1 MEPLSSKTF
10 ASKAVPEYVLK
21 PNGNVTTNA
30 SGRTAPATRQL
41 AHLAQQSTVRRQPVK
56 EYKVNLYAMAL
67 AKSLKGHATVNAT
80 QTIHSTAA
88 LLASKMMSKS
98 WRGRKNG
105 TAMAHASM
113 RLTVVMAPATNP
125 TGTLT
130 AMEFVNSNKQC
141 TIVVGYAKV

>member
-1 MEPLSSKTF
+1 MEPLSGKTF
-10 ASKAVPEYVLK
+10 ANKDVPEYVLT

-56 EYKVNLYAMAL
+56 EYKVNFYAMAL

-80 QTIHSTAA
+80 LTIHSNVA
-88 LLASKMMSKS
+88 LTASKMISKS